1 MTPNS
6 GRGRLSA
13 IDDDPR
19 VGPGPGSLEA
29 GYAVAERARRHRARR
44 WKRAWTGYLLIL
56 PALIPFLCFIVGPL
70 VGAVFLSFFKYDLLT
85 PATYTGL
92 GNWRHLVDD
101 SEAWNALRVTLTFTL
116 ASVVLHVA
124 VGLGLALA
132 VNRKMPAV
140 LRYGLRTAIFF
151 PVLISWAVVSLIAE
165 YTFDPNFG
173 FIPYYLNKVGVHNVD
188 WFTNPHTALAAIV
201 GVDLWHTVGF
211 SFIVLVAGLQ
221 GIPQHLYEAAWVDGA
236 GPLRVLRSITLPL
249 LSPSL
254 FFVIVISFIGAFQIF
269 EPVHIITNGGP
280 GDSTETI
287 VQYIYDQ
294 GFSQL
299 RMGYAATL
307 GLVVLGVLLVVT
319 LLQFGAARFW
329 VHNEIG
335 D

>member
-1 MTPNS
+1 MSPAS
-6 GRGRLSA
+6 GMGAAALAEPARPE
-13 IDDDPR
+13 PR
-19 VGPGPGSLEA
+19 YDA
-29 GYAVAERARRHRARR
+29 AERVRRHRARR

-56 PALIPFLCFIVGPL
+56 PALLPFLCFIVGPL
-70 VGAVFLSFFKYDLLT
+70 IGAVFLSFFKYDLLT
-85 PATYTGL
+85 PAKYTGL

-101 SEAWNALRVTLTFTL
+101 SEALNSLQVTLVFTV
-116 ASVVLHVA
+116 ASVVLHMVF
-124 VGLGLALA
+124 GLALA
-132 VNRKMPAV
+132 MAANRKMPAV

-173 FIPYYLNKVGVHNVD
+173 FIPYYLAKIGISD
-188 WFTNPHTALAAIV
+188 IGWFTDPSTALWSIV
-201 GVDLWHTVGF
+201 TVDLWHTVGF
-211 SFIVLVAGLQ
+211 TFIVLFAGLQ

-236 GPLRVLRSITLPL
+236 GPLRVFRSITLPL

-254 FFVIVISFIGAFQIF
+254 FFVSVISFIGAFQIF
-269 EPVHIITNGGP
+269 EPVHIITDGGP

-307 GLVVLGVLLVVT
+307 GLVVLAVLLVVT